1 MISLRSSRCSSLDI
15 LSFASTMLLKQ
26 VVSPR
31 RARPLLRKAYRSVP
45 LVSAITIL
53 ILLAHYFQ
61 PALYEFI
68 EYARQTHP
76 WSAQRQIE
84 QPFTPTKQELACLH
98 GSAKSSNTSNPHD
111 IPNVVHFLYIFKEP
125 LAQARGIQFDFVNY
139 LAVRSA
145 KISLRP
151 DEIQLHYAILSSSGN
166 SVNSKLHPVTNP
178 WIRRLRADVRLV
190 EHKIENPYGESMHR
204 IEDLMRLQ
212 ILLDNGGIFL
222 DADSFALRPF
232 ASLLHPAGSHD
243 AVLGYEGGNR
253 YGMRNAVM
261 VARRNSTFI
270 NDWLEEYIHGPVRL
284 QSPSKSVMLPKE
296 LAAKKPGALCALSPG
311 AFFWPTWTWRHVDWM
326 HEELGE
332 GEAEHWEREIE
343 RNGGAL
349 FHGQLAYHAWSQ
361 AARERYLWRLNPE
374 VVRRKNTRFNLLV
387 RRFMEQDV

>member
-1 MISLRSSRCSSLDI
+1 
-15 LSFASTMLLKQ
+15 MLLKQ

-261 VARRNSTFI
+261 
-270 NDWLEEYIHGPVRL
+270 
-284 QSPSKSVMLPKE
+284 SVMLPKE

-326 HEELGE
+326 HEELSE